1 VTGIPAD
8 VDRSG
13 SAGSRKD
20 TDNVDGPTSSTLS
33 ARAFTLCTD
42 STAYG
47 RRVSGAMESRAAVF
61 TSSPQDVEVYSAGEW
76 LPGSLLGWR
85 HDTTGGCQVSVRL
98 RVGGAEETQWTDLEC
113 LRLPERHLTVAAPPA
128 AAVAVPLED
137 VAATRSLR
145 LTEVSSTGSPRRGRP
160 SVAPSSRSDLGLT
173 VTRGLPVVRDE
184 IASRASHPAGRRRAD
199 SRVVG
204 ETAEFSVVGAAG
216 RHRAPASPTGSGRHR
231 AADTGVWPAVVDTD
245 GSPSAGPAERVVE
258 SWAPR
263 SDDTWPGRL
272 AQPDLLTRPMRLDG
286 PGLSGSGRG
295 GSVPRPRAARLDDT
309 LSGV

>member
-1 VTGIPAD
+1 VTGE
-8 VDRSG
+8 RSDG
-13 SAGSRKD
+13 VCCEAAASRKD
-20 TDNVDGPTSSTLS
+20 THNLGGPTSSTLS

-85 HDTTGGCQVSVRL
+85 HDATGGCQVWVRL
-98 RVGGAEETQWTDLEC
+98 TVGGAEEQQWTDLEC
-113 LRLPERHLTVAAPPA
+113 LRLPEPHLAVAAPVETLLP
-128 AAVAVPLED
+128 ED

-145 LTEVSSTGSPRRGRP
+145 LTEVAATGSARRGRP
-160 SVAPSSRSDLGLT
+160 AVAPSSRPDLGST
-173 VTRGLPVVRDE
+173 ATRGFPAVRDE

-204 ETAEFSVVGAAG
+204 ETAEFSVLDAAG
-216 RHRAPASPTGSGRHR
+216 RHRAPSAPAGSGRHR
-231 AADTGVWPAVVDTD
+231 AADTGVW
-245 GSPSAGPAERVVE
+245 SALVGADVAPVRTPGERAAEAWGTRGE
-258 SWAPR
+258 
-263 SDDTWPGRL
+263 DTWPGL
-272 AQPDLLTRPMRLDG
+272 PAQPDLLTRPMRLDA

-295 GSVPRPRAARLDDT
+295 SAPQPRAARRNDT